1 MIPLVSYCIT
11 KSDCRTFVV
20 CLCGMDDAEDHCECP
35 GEVRFGKEVEDGG
48 TIILFPLFVDPLT
61 KTNWRVKLTLLDNA
75 GPSPS
80 HKLAFSLGLEGQD
93 GVGLDGEAQI
103 EVNHKLVFVEQW

>member
-1 MIPLVSYCIT
+1 
-11 KSDCRTFVV
+11 
-20 CLCGMDDAEDHCECP
+20 MDDAEDHCECP

-61 KTNWRVKLTLLDNA
+61 KTSWRVKLTLLDNA
-75 GPSPS
+75 RPLVS

-93 GVGLDGEAQI
+93 GVGLDGEAHV
-103 EVNHKLVFVEQW
+103 EVKDKSVSCGTVVYLSTRKYL

>member
-1 MIPLVSYCIT
+1 
-11 KSDCRTFVV
+11 
-20 CLCGMDDAEDHCECP
+20 MDDAEDHCECP

-61 KTNWRVKLTLLDNA
+61 KTNWRVKLTLLGNA

-103 EVNHKLVFVEQW
+103 EVNHKLVSVEQW